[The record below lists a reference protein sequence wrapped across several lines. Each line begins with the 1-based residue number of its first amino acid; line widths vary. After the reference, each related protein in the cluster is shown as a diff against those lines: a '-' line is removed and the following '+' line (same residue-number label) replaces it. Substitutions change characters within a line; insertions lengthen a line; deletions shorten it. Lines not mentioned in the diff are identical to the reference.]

1 MRKDKST
8 PGTEEAK
15 KASANEYVPSH
26 LQSVCLEGE
35 EEDKHRAMGRDVM
48 QRENLASRCWGLWP
62 WSLNSTQLG
71 NTIACLGC
79 DPFCLQ
85 SWRQLCCLSSR

>member
-15 KASANEYVPSH
+15 KAGANEYVPSH

-48 QRENLASRCWGLWP
+48 QREFSIEVLGPVAMEPEFNPAWEHHRLPGL
-62 WSLNSTQLG
+62 
-71 NTIACLGC
+71 
-79 DPFCLQ
+79 
-85 SWRQLCCLSSR
+85 